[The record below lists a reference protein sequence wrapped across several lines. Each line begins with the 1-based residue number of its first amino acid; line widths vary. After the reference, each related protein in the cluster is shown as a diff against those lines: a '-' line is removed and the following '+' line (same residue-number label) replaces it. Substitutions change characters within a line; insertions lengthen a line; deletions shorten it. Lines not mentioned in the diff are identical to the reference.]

1 MIVLRCQGVIGV
13 NVHLSIAFCWPDQF
27 RNMRIF
33 VDKLT
38 AVLYNSAIK
47 RRE

>member
-1 MIVLRCQGVIGV
+1 MIVPWCQGVIGV
-13 NVHLSIAFCWPDQF
+13 NVHLSFGFHWSDQF
-27 RNMRIF
+27 RDMRIF
-33 VDKLT
+33 VDRLT